1 MQQVINTGYVPRP
14 LQSKLHREIHQ
25 KRFSVLVMHRR
36 FGKTVFTINEM
47 LDRALYCKLKNP
59 QFSYICPTYSQAK
72 RIAWQYLK
80 EYCQFLPGYTA
91 NEAELKVTLTAPHG
105 NGKITIHL
113 LGADNADALRGMY
126 FDGVILDE
134 YGDFHPDV
142 WSLIL
147 RPALS
152 DRLGWAI
159 FIGTPKGHNDFK
171 VKFDQANKLAPQKQ
185 WYAAMIKA
193 SESGILPQSEL
204 DAALEEMGPEAYN
217 QEYECSWSST
227 NTGAYYAKY
236 INDLRDKKP
245 AQIMNVPYDPSL
257 LVDTFWDLGIGDT
270 TAIWFRQQT
279 RTEFRYIDHYEI
291 NGADLAHFVKILKDK
306 PYVYGRH
313 VLPHDGA
320 ARDLS
325 TGKSR
330 QENLRL
336 LGIRTEIQARHRVED
351 QIQAARSILPK
362 CYFDKVKCE
371 RGINS
376 LENFTQKWDAK
387 QKIFSN
393 TPLHNWASHSAAA
406 FQVSAMDGRDSNTM
420 KEKKYQTRAE
430 DSYNEMAF

>member
-1 MQQVINTGYVPRP
+1 MQQVIATGYVPRP
-14 LQSKLHREIHQ
+14 FQQKMHREIHG
-25 KRFSVLVMHRR
+25 KRFSVLVCHRR
-36 FGKTVFTINEM
+36 FGKTVFCLNEK
-47 LDRALYCKLKNP
+47 LDRALHCKLKNP
-59 QFSYICPTYSQAK
+59 QYAYICPTYSQAK
-72 RIAWQYLK
+72 RVAWVYLK

-105 NGKITIHL
+105 NGKITIML
-113 LGADNADALRGMY
+113 LGAENADALRGIY
-126 FDGVILDE
+126 LDGVILDE

-142 WSLIL
+142 WSLVL

-171 VKFDQANKLAPQKQ
+171 VKYDQAKKNPL
-185 WYAAMIKA
+185 WYSALFKA
-193 SESGILPQSEL
+193 SETGILPKSEL
-204 DAALEEMGPEAYN
+204 EAAQEEMGPEAYE
-217 QEYECSWSST
+217 QEYECSWSAT

-236 INDLRDKKP
+236 INELRHGNRIIP
-245 AQIMNVPYDPSL
+245 VAYDPAL

-291 NGADLAHFVKILKDK
+291 NGADLAHFAKKLKER

-330 QENLRL
+330 QENLRN
-336 LGIRTEIQARHRVED
+336 LGIICEIQKRHRVED
-351 QIQAARSILPK
+351 QIQAARAILPK
-362 CYFDKVKCE
+362 CYFDSIKCE
-371 RGINS
+371 KGLNS

-387 QKIFSN
+387 QKVYSN

-406 FQVSAMDGRDSNTM
+406 FQVSAMDGRDSNEIRERQLPR
-420 KEKKYQTRAE
+420 KAD
-430 DSYNEMAF
+430 DSYNEMSY

>member
-1 MQQVINTGYVPRP
+1 MQQIVSTGYVPRP
-14 LQSKLHREIHQ
+14 LQAKLHALIHMV
-25 KRFSVLVMHRR
+25 RFAVLVMHRR

-47 LDRALYCKLKNP
+47 LDRSLHCKLKNP
-59 QFSYICPTYSQAK
+59 QYAYICPTYSQAK

-171 VKFDQANKLAPQKQ
+171 AKYDQAVKLASGGQ
-185 WYAAMIKA
+185 WFAALIKA
-193 SESGILPQSEL
+193 SESKILPQSEL
-204 DAALEEMGPEAYN
+204 EAALEEMGPEAFD

-236 INDLRDKKP
+236 INDLRKNNK
-245 AQIMNVPYDPSL
+245 IREVPYDPSL

-291 NGADLAHFVKILKDK
+291 NGADLAHFAKILKEK

-330 QENLRL
+330 QENLRA
-336 LGIRTEIQARHRVED
+336 LGIRTEIQSRHRVED

-362 CYFDKVKCE
+362 CYFDKKNCE
-371 RGINS
+371 RGLSS

-387 QKIFSN
+387 NKIFSN

-406 FQVSAMDGRDSNTM
+406 FQVSAMDGRDSNTI
-420 KEKKYQTRAE
+420 KERQLQARAE
-430 DSYNEMAF
+430 DTYNEMAF

>member
-1 MQQVINTGYVPRP
+1 LQQIVNTGYIPRT
-14 LQSKLHREIHQ
+14 LQAKLHVLIHLI
-25 KRFSVLVMHRR
+25 RFVVLVMHRR
-36 FGKTVFTINEM
+36 FGKTVFTINEL
-47 LDRALYCKLKNP
+47 LDRSLHCKLKNP
-59 QFSYICPTYSQAK
+59 QYAYICPTYSQAK

-171 VKFDQANKLAPQKQ
+171 AKYDQALKLAPQKQ
-185 WYAAMIKA
+185 WCAHMIKA

-245 AQIMNVPYDPSL
+245 SQILNMPYDPAL

-279 RTEFRYIDHYEI
+279 RMELRYIDYYEI
-291 NGADLAHFVKILKDK
+291 NGADLAHFVKILKEK
-306 PYVYGRH
+306 PYAYGRH

-330 QENLRL
+330 QETLRG
-336 LGIRTEIQARHRVED
+336 LGVRTEIQARHRVED
-351 QIQAARSILPK
+351 QIQAARTILPK
-362 CYFDKVKCE
+362 CYFDRVKCE
-371 RGINS
+371 RGLNA

-387 QKIFSN
+387 NKIFSN
-393 TPLHNWASHSAAA
+393 TYLHNWASNGAFA

-420 KEKKYQTRAE
+420 KDKQYQIRSE
-430 DSYNEMAF
+430 DTYSEMRH